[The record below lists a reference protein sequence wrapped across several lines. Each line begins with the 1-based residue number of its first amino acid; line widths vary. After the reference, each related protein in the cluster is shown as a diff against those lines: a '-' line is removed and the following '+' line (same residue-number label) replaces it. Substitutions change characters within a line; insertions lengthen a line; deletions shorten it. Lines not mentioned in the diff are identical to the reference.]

1 MAYIGS
7 VRATSETNFV
17 VLVYSLK
24 AGERYKCRGMY
35 DSDDMYGRE
44 EYCSAGTATA
54 DEDGYARFSGSTSGG
69 KTVANVRQ
77 IKILTADAYG
87 TTVISQGVSLSY
99 TPSTPS
105 VTTPSSISYSTS
117 INSYNSTRITWG
129 SVSGATSYVLE
140 RSING
145 GSFSQVYSGTATSY
159 TDYGLN
165 SSTTRVQYRVKA
177 VNSGGS
183 SSYKTGSSA
192 TVYYSKP
199 NVAPIVMGICR
210 DINWKNP

>member
-1 MAYIGS
+1 MASIGTPTVTGERSYS
-7 VRATSETNFV
+7 VSCSGLEEGKNYR
-17 VLVYSLK
+17 LYGLK
-24 AGERYKCRGMY
+24 AGQTVSNGY
-35 DSDDMYGRE
+35 SSF
-44 EYCSAGTATA
+44 SANATA
-54 DEDGYARFSGSTSGG
+54 SGSARFSCWVSEGD
-69 KTVANVRQ
+69 TVAVVSKLVLTDIN
-77 IKILTADAYG
+77 KNILAER
-87 TTVISQGVSLSY
+87 SVSMSY
-99 TPSTPS
+99 TPSVTTPS
-105 VTTPSSISYSTS
+105 TPSSISYSTS

>member
-1 MAYIGS
+1 MASIGTPT
-7 VRATSETNFV
+7 VT
-17 VLVYSLK
+17 
-24 AGERYKCRGMY
+24 GERNFTVTCIGL
-35 DSDDMYGRE
+35 E
-44 EYCSAGTATA
+44 A
-54 DEDGYARFSGSTSGG
+54 GSTYQLWSWI
-69 KTVANVRQ
+69 KSSNTQHFTDRAKASSSSITFSVTLTSAYTVSDINDLDLR
-77 IKILTADAYG
+77 DAYG
-87 TTVISQGVSLSY
+87 KYITNRNVSMHYSPSIA
-99 TPSTPS
+99 TPS
-105 VTTPSSISYSTS
+105 TPSSISYSTS
-117 INSYNSTRITWG
+117 INSYNSTRISWG